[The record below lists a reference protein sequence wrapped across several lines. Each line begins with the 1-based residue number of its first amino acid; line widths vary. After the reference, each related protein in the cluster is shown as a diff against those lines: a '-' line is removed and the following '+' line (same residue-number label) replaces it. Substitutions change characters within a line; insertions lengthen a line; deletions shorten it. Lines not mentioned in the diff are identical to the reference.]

1 MCKYSGVLLKRRR
14 RRRRK
19 IEMREKERE
28 REKNDDMY
36 VCLSKRIRD
45 PFAKSVLY

>member
-36 VCLSKRIRD
+36 VCLSKRIREKRS
-45 PFAKSVLY
+45 FC